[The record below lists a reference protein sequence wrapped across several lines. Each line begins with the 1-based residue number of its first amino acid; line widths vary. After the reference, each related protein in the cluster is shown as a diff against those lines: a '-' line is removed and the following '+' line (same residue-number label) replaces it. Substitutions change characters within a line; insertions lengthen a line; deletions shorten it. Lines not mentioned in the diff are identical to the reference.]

1 MIRRLLS
8 YSKLHELNYIR
19 LQSNPTDMK
28 IIKYIFAALG
38 ILLVV
43 VLLTGLMLP
52 KEYSVSR
59 EVTINRSNDTVFNYV
74 KYLKNHANYTVWAK
88 MDPNQ
93 ITTYTGEDG
102 QVGFTSAWKSELDSV
117 GTGKQT
123 IVAINEGTSIDY
135 EIVFTEPFESTMQ
148 TAMLFAP
155 VDSSSTKLTW
165 KFSGDMDYPFNV
177 MLLVYDMEST
187 LGKDMQQGLNT
198 LKKLLEKE
206 SVSSSAKKLPYWQWS
221 DDGWRWTQARPK
233 GEGC

>member
-1 MIRRLLS
+1 
-8 YSKLHELNYIR
+8 
-19 LQSNPTDMK
+19 MK
-28 IIKYIFAALG
+28 ILKY
-38 ILLVV
+38 LLYA
-43 VLLTGLMLP
+43 LLTFLVLVLITGLILP
-52 KEYSVSR
+52 KEYNLTR
-59 EVTINRSNDTVFNYV
+59 EVTINRNNTAVFNYV
-74 KYLKNHANYTVWAK
+74 KYLKNQANYNVCAQ

-117 GTGKQT
+117 GAGKQT
-123 IVAINEGTSIDY
+123 ILAINEGTSIDY

-148 TAMLFAP
+148 TAMLFEP

-198 LKKLLEKE
+198 LKELLEKE
-206 SVSSSAKKLPYWQWS
+206 SASSSAKKLPYWQWS
-221 DDGWRWTQARPK
+221 DDGWRWTQVRPK